1 MGEDSLLERVTAAA
15 EARQLS
21 HNSLLAYRRTWLK
34 IIAWAAAEG
43 LVLETFPVER
53 IGEFYE
59 EATRGRSASHHLQVK
74 AALAL
79 LYYVLD
85 TPNPFSYCHAPK
97 FAPEKTE
104 LRYHTAS
111 QLGQLLREL
120 REDRA
125 SYFGHLTYHLA
136 SALFFTGCR
145 YHEWALLTMD
155 RLVREPGRVII
166 AARLQVKGGSFRDLP
181 LTTELSDS
189 LEEWFTFLESVKG
202 LRLRTGGIDFAG
214 STLVFPG
221 RDGAPFSNKAFNA
234 RLKLACER
242 ARVPVISAHPL
253 RHTAATLLL
262 NERGANLRDVQAL
275 LGHKSIA
282 TTARY
287 THVDSQRLRA
297 VVGNLRLHSYLSF
310 VFHEPNASKGRE
322 GGGDR
327 RQGGRAAPLLYRKE
341 FHGRRAARKAA
352 RIFSARGSRGTARRG
367 SAQQRGVNYRA
378 HFF

>member
-1 MGEDSLLERVTAAA
+1 MSEDSLLERVIAAA
-15 EARQLS
+15 EERQLS
-21 HNSLLAYRRTWLK
+21 HNSLLAYRRTWLR

-43 LVLETFPVER
+43 LVLETLPPER
-53 IGEFYE
+53 VGEFYE

-79 LYYVLD
+79 LYHVLGS
-85 TPNPFSYCHAPK
+85 PNPFSYCLAPK
-97 FAPEKTE
+97 FSPEKTE

-120 REDRA
+120 REDKE
-125 SYFGHLTYHLA
+125 SYFGHLTYYLA

-145 YHEWALLTMD
+145 YHEWALLTLD
-155 RLVREPGRVII
+155 RLVREPGGVII
-166 AARLQVKGGSFRDLP
+166 AVRLQVKGGSFRDLP
-181 LTTELSDS
+181 LTKELADS
-189 LEEWFTFLESVKG
+189 LEEWFAFLESVKG
-202 LRLRTGGIDFAG
+202 VRLRRGGGIDFAG
-214 STLVFPG
+214 SSLVFPG
-221 RDGAPFSNKAFNA
+221 RDGAPFSNRAFNA

-287 THVDSQRLRA
+287 THIDSERLRTL
-297 VVGNLRLHSYLSF
+297 VGSLRLHS
-310 VFHEPNASKGRE
+310 
-322 GGGDR
+322 
-327 RQGGRAAPLLYRKE
+327 
-341 FHGRRAARKAA
+341 
-352 RIFSARGSRGTARRG
+352 
-367 SAQQRGVNYRA
+367 
-378 HFF
+378 